1 MFIHAPSFTQR
12 PRRRR
17 SRVIATPRTDP
28 NEKRR
33 RILDAAVQVFAA
45 RGFYNARVS
54 DIAKEAGV
62 ADGTIYLYFKNK
74 DDLLISL
81 FEDRMEV
88 IIADFRR
95 KLTGT
100 DSARD
105 QLRIFVETHLQM
117 VADQPSLAEVLTVE
131 LRQSS
136 KFMREYKAP
145 KFQEYLGLLEEVVE
159 RGRQTGEFRR
169 DLDPR
174 ITRRVLF
181 GALDE
186 VSLYWVSTRRK
197 PYTLERAAKEILS
210 ICATG
215 VFSAKELKP

>member
-1 MFIHAPSFTQR
+1 MRIHSGGPA
-12 PRRRR
+12 
-17 SRVIATPRTDP
+17 IATPRTETRD
-28 NEKRR
+28 KRR
-33 RILDAAVQVFAA
+33 RILDAAVGVFAA

-54 DIAKEAGV
+54 DIAREAGV

-81 FEDRMEV
+81 FEDRMEG
-88 IIADFRR
+88 IIAAFRE
-95 KLTGT
+95 KLTAT
-100 DSARD
+100 DSARVR
-105 QLRIFVETHLQM
+105 LRVFVETHLRM

-145 KFQEYLGLLEEVVE
+145 KFQEYLGLLEEIVE
-159 RGRQTGEFRR
+159 LGRQSGEFRE

-174 ITRRVLF
+174 ITKRVLF

-197 PYTLERAAKEILS
+197 PYSLERAAEEILS
-210 ICATG
+210 ICASG
-215 VFSAKELKP
+215 VFSQQE